1 LLFDNMASKAERY
14 GWAMV
19 MATLLAL
26 AVPWFLWGVDRVAW
40 GLPLWL
46 WWHVGWMLVASVA
59 FWVFS
64 RRAWGIWI
72 VDAGGETA

>member
-1 LLFDNMASKAERY
+1 MASTAERY

-26 AVPWFLWGVDRVAW
+26 AVPWFLWGVDRVVW

-59 FWVFS
+59 FWAFS

>member
-1 LLFDNMASKAERY
+1 
-14 GWAMV
+14 MV
-19 MATLLAL
+19 MTTLLAL
-26 AVPWFLWGVDRVAW
+26 AVPWFLWGVDRVVW

-46 WWHVGWMLVASVA
+46 WWHVGWLLLASVA